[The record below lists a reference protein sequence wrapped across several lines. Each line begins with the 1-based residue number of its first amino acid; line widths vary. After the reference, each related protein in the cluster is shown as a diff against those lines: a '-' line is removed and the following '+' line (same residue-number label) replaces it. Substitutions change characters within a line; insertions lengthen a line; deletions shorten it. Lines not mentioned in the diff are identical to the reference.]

1 MLAICI
7 TFFGKKCLFRYFFSV
22 FNWLFCVI
30 ELYEFSIYFKYYPL
44 IRYMINKY
52 FLPFSMLHFLDGFFA
67 VQKLSGVFFIRTQN
81 SFMRDLPSW
90 PNHLPK
96 IPPMNTTK
104 LGIGFQ
110 HMNLGRGGETHIQY
124 RVLFPC
130 ISRFMSSLHAIR

>member
-7 TFFGKKCLFRYFFSV
+7 IFFGKNVYSDISFQFLIDF
-22 FNWLFCVI
+22 LCVI
-30 ELYEFSIYFKYYPL
+30 ELYEFSIYFEYYPL

-67 VQKLSGVFFIRTQN
+67 VRKLSGVSFIRTQN

-104 LGIGFQ
+104 LGTGFQ
-110 HMNLGRGGETHIQY
+110 HMNLGRGGEGKHTFSIEHSSPA
-124 RVLFPC
+124 FPDSC
-130 ISRFMSSLHAIR
+130 PPSMQ